1 MTMKDF
7 YTTYNLNRYYF
18 SEIAGVGAKSLT
30 KFAEGKPIR
39 EATKERIEIAMR
51 VAEKYDLKRPVYDYG
66 EAFTQ
71 GRWYKNDFNRSVFE
85 YEKRFKELIKRES

>member
-7 YTTYNLNRYYF
+7 YTTYNLNKYNF
-18 SEIAGVGAKSLT
+18 AEIAGVGTKSLI
-30 KFAEGKPIR
+30 KFAEGKLIR

-66 EAFTQ
+66 KAFTH
-71 GRWYKNDFNRSVFE
+71 GMWYKNDFNRSVFE
-85 YEKRFKELIKRES
+85 YNKRFKDLIKNES